1 MGRKTVHLSSCRKWY
16 ISTIVKTHLFSGGP
30 LHSRF
35 RGCKTESKKSMFT
48 YKVCIWGYVSPLA
61 TFLLQTCTETNTGT
75 YLRIYFNKQHFFHAS
90 WRVSVLFIITRT
102 ACLEV
107 ERDAGGVASHQR
119 YSASRRRLRA
129 WRRASLGHV
138 TRPAD
143 AHATMITWSI
153 EGQPPSY
160 HRRKPCGL
168 KEKSSNFSQES
179 YQI

>member
-1 MGRKTVHLSSCRKWY
+1 MIYKYHSKNSPFQRRSITLTIQRVQNRIQEINVYIQSLYLRLCVAASSFSATNVHGNQHR
-16 ISTIVKTHLFSGGP
+16 
-30 LHSRF
+30 
-35 RGCKTESKKSMFT
+35 
-48 YKVCIWGYVSPLA
+48 
-61 TFLLQTCTETNTGT
+61 T
-75 YLRIYFNKQHFFHAS
+75 YLRIYFNKQHFCHAS
-90 WRVSVLFIITRT
+90 WRKSVLFIITRT

-168 KEKSSNFSQES
+168 KEKSSNFFQES

>member
-1 MGRKTVHLSSCRKWY
+1 MRRKTFQLSSGRKWY
-16 ISTIVKTHLFSGGP
+16 ISIIVTHLFSGGP
-30 LHSRF
+30 LHSRY

-48 YKVCIWGYVSPLA
+48 YKVCIWGYVSPQA
-61 TFLLQTCTETNTGT
+61 VFLLQTCRETNTGT
-75 YLRIYFNKQHFFHAS
+75 HSRIYFNKQHFCLAS
-90 WRVSVLFIITRT
+90 RRVFIFTRT

-107 ERDAGGVASHQR
+107 ERDAGGAASHQR

-129 WRRASLGHV
+129 WRRASPGHV

-168 KEKSSNFSQES
+168 KEKCSNFSQES